1 MSSYVVNGQEFY
13 HHGIKGMKWGV
24 RRFQTKDGSLTPA
37 GRKRYVTTAQAVR
50 NANNAAKDARKASI
64 AESRATDSGIGSL
77 RRGMNKASAA
87 GRKAYQ
93 ESIAKD
99 KAYNKQLREDKKAA
113 KENPETERKGLSDK
127 QKKVIKAG
135 AAVAGTALAAYGA
148 YRFSEYAK
156 DKAFKQAYERG
167 SKATLKYMKDFDT
180 ANAIAN
186 FKTRHTD
193 DTFFKTAAQGDKMFE
208 YMSKQD
214 MAYAKRASRN
224 TVAAVK
230 TLMGKNYELTIGE
243 LLNSGVKVF
252 VPEHF

>member
-1 MSSYVVNGQEFY
+1 MSNYIIINGELY

-24 RRFQTKDGSLTPA
+24 RRFQNKDGSLKPA
-37 GRKRYVTTAQAVR
+37 GRKRYVTTAQ
-50 NANNAAKDARKASI
+50 NANNAD
-64 AESRATDSGIGSL
+64 
-77 RRGMNKASAA
+77 
-87 GRKAYQ
+87 
-93 ESIAKD
+93 
-99 KAYNKQLREDKKAA
+99 

-127 QKKVIKAG
+127 QKKALKVG

-156 DKAFKQAYERG
+156 DKAFKSAYERG
-167 SKATLKYMKDFDT
+167 SKATLKYMKEFDT

-208 YMSKQD
+208 YMLKQD

-230 TLMGKNYELTIGE
+230 TLIGKNYELTIRE
-243 LLNSGVKVF
+243 LLNSGIKVF
-252 VPEHF
+252 IPKHF